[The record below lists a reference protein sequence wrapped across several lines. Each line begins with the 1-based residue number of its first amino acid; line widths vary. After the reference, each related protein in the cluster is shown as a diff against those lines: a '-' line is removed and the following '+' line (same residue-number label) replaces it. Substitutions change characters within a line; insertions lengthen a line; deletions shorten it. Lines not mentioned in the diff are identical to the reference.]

1 MTGANLDVIK
11 RLRELTGA
19 GMMDCKKAIEEAKG
33 EVEKA
38 IELIRERGKAIA
50 NKRADREA
58 HEGVVLAAQCS
69 KCNRAAM
76 LVLNCETD
84 FVAKNSDFV
93 RLAQRILD
101 EAIKQ
106 GVRDLDGLKQMKL
119 GEHTAEEEVTN
130 FSGVTGEK
138 MGLSYFEVIEAP
150 SVAAYVHNG
159 NMLASIVGF
168 SKALPNDKL
177 GVEIAIQIAGMNPV
191 AVDADGV
198 PKEIRDREFEIGRE
212 QAKNEGKPEQL
223 LDKIAEG
230 RLQKYYKENTLMSQ
244 EFMLEGKVS
253 VAQYMARFDKDLKVT
268 RFARY
273 GLKD

>member
-106 GVRDLDGLKQMKL
+106 GVRDLDGLKQMKV

-159 NMLASIVGF
+159 NMLASIAGF

>member
-1 MTGANLDVIK
+1 
-11 RLRELTGA
+11 
-19 GMMDCKKAIEEAKG
+19 
-33 EVEKA
+33 
-38 IELIRERGKAIA
+38 
-50 NKRADREA
+50 
-58 HEGVVLAAQCS
+58 
-69 KCNRAAM
+69 
-76 LVLNCETD
+76 
-84 FVAKNSDFV
+84 
-93 RLAQRILD
+93 
-101 EAIKQ
+101 
-106 GVRDLDGLKQMKL
+106 
-119 GEHTAEEEVTN
+119 
-130 FSGVTGEK
+130 
-138 MGLSYFEVIEAP
+138 
-150 SVAAYVHNG
+150 
-159 NMLASIVGF
+159 
-168 SKALPNDKL
+168 
-177 GVEIAIQIAGMNPV
+177 MNPV

>member
-101 EAIKQ
+101 AIKQ
-106 GVRDLDGLKQMKL
+106 GVRDLDGLKQMKV

>member
-106 GVRDLDGLKQMKL
+106 GVRDLDGLKQMKV

-198 PKEIRDREFEIGRE
+198 PKDIRDREFEIGRE
-212 QAKNEGKPEQL
+212 QAKNEGKTEQL

>member
-106 GVRDLDGLKQMKL
+106 GVRDLDGLKQMKV

-150 SVAAYVHNG
+150 GVAAYVHNG

>member
-101 EAIKQ
+101 GAIKQ
-106 GVRDLDGLKQMKL
+106 GVRDLDGLKQMKV

>member
-1 MTGANLDVIK
+1 MTGANLDVIQ
-11 RLRELTGA
+11 RLLEVTGA
-19 GMMDCKKAIEEAKG
+19 GMMDCKKAIDEAKG

-106 GVRDLDGLKQMKL
+106 GVRDLDGLKQMKV

-198 PKEIRDREFEIGRE
+198 PKEIRAREFEIGRE

>member
-106 GVRDLDGLKQMKL
+106 GVRDSDGLKQMKV

>member
-198 PKEIRDREFEIGRE
+198 PKEIRDREFEIGRD

>member
-1 MTGANLDVIK
+1 MITAAMVKELRVRTGV
-11 RLRELTGA
+11 

-106 GVRDLDGLKQMKL
+106 GVRDLDGLKQMKV

>member
-58 HEGVVLAAQCS
+58 HEGVVLATQCS

-106 GVRDLDGLKQMKL
+106 GVRDLDGLKQMKV

>member
-106 GVRDLDGLKQMKL
+106 GVRDLDGLKQMKV

>member
-138 MGLSYFEVIEAP
+138 MGLSYFEVIEAQ

>member
-1 MTGANLDVIK
+1 M
-11 RLRELTGA
+11 
-19 GMMDCKKAIEEAKG
+19 
-33 EVEKA
+33 
-38 IELIRERGKAIA
+38 
-50 NKRADREA
+50 
-58 HEGVVLAAQCS
+58 
-69 KCNRAAM
+69 
-76 LVLNCETD
+76 
-84 FVAKNSDFV
+84 
-93 RLAQRILD
+93 
-101 EAIKQ
+101 
-106 GVRDLDGLKQMKL
+106 RDLDGLKQMKV

>member
-69 KCNRAAM
+69 KCKRAAM
-76 LVLNCETD
+76 LVLNGETD

-106 GVRDLDGLKQMKL
+106 GVRDLDGLKQMKV

>member
-69 KCNRAAM
+69 KCKRAAM
-76 LVLNCETD
+76 LVLNGETD

-106 GVRDLDGLKQMKL
+106 GVRDLDGLKQMKV

-230 RLQKYYKENTLMSQ
+230 RLQKYYKDNTLMSQ
-244 EFMLEGKVS
+244 EFMLEGNVS
-253 VAQYMARFDKDLKVT
+253 VAQYLARFDKDLKVT

>member
-106 GVRDLDGLKQMKL
+106 GVRDLDGLKQMKV
-119 GEHTAEEEVTN
+119 GENTAEEEVTN

>member
-50 NKRADREA
+50 NKRANREA

-106 GVRDLDGLKQMKL
+106 GVRDLDDLKQMKV

>member
-11 RLRELTGA
+11 RLRELPGA

-106 GVRDLDGLKQMKL
+106 GVRDLDGLKQMKV

>member
-106 GVRDLDGLKQMKL
+106 GVRDLDGLKQMKV

-198 PKEIRDREFEIGRE
+198 PKAIRDREFEIGRE

>member
-58 HEGVVLAAQCS
+58 HEGVVLAAQCG

-106 GVRDLDGLKQMKL
+106 GVRDLDGLKQMKV

-198 PKEIRDREFEIGRE
+198 TKEIRDREFEIGRE

>member
-106 GVRDLDGLKQMKL
+106 GVRDLDGLKQMKV

-159 NMLASIVGF
+159 NMASIVGF

>member
-33 EVEKA
+33 EAEKA

-106 GVRDLDGLKQMKL
+106 GVRDLDGLKQMKV

>member
-253 VAQYMARFDKDLKVT
+253 VAQYMARFDKDLKVP